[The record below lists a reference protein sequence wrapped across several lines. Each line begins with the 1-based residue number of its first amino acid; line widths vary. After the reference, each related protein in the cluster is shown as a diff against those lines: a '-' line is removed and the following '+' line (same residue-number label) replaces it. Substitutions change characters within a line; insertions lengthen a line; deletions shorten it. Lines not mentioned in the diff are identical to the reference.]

1 MESLLII
8 SFLEDIPER
17 VSKQSAVCAHVS
29 CIKNLKRARRDLN
42 PGQSDLQSNALP
54 LSYKPSFYLFK
65 YITYSVVIYKYINR
79 NKNLFFMRV
88 FKLAKSKSP
97 LSTSSVLE
105 LFHKIDLKLSFINFE
120 NISRISPVSGE
131 LFIIDGLENPIIDGK
146 VYTSTS
152 DIFHESK
159 FDVVIDKTDSIPKLF
174 RFIYY
179 NRQNKYRVLHYLV
192 CNNNTSD
199 NKVNYTITNSVTE
212 GFMNNY
218 YFIRDILFKEEDKGE
233 EILDGSFWKDIL
245 IRNLSEVMYNKE

>member
-1 MESLLII
+1 
-8 SFLEDIPER
+8 
-17 VSKQSAVCAHVS
+17 
-29 CIKNLKRARRDLN
+29 
-42 PGQSDLQSNALP
+42 
-54 LSYKPSFYLFK
+54 
-65 YITYSVVIYKYINR
+65 
-79 NKNLFFMRV
+79 MRV

-131 LFIIDGLENPIIDGK
+131 LFIIDGLETPVIDGK

-159 FDVVIDKTDSIPKLF
+159 FDVVIDKTDSVPKLF

-192 CNNNTSD
+192 CNSNTSD

-218 YFIRDILFKEEDKGE
+218 YFIRDILFKEDNKGE
-233 EILDGSFWKDIL
+233 EILDRSFWKDIL